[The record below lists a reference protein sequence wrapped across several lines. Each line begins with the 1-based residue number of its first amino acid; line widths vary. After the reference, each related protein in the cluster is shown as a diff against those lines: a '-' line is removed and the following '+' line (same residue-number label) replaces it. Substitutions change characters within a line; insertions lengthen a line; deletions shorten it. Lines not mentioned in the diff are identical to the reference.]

1 MCMIRRL
8 IAVFCM
14 LTPITAHADAV
25 FFRYGLGFNAP
36 GQQGRGEIKFFS
48 LGVEQEGKAPVIRQA
63 ELGVIADQKDYLGRR
78 SGVFV
83 GATIG
88 PEMRLG
94 ALRTR
99 YLWGVAYIS
108 HTDALLSS
116 NMQFTHDLTLG
127 LNDLKSGL
135 SLGYKHISNA
145 GLKLPNRGRDFITL
159 RSEIQF

>member
-1 MCMIRRL
+1 MFRRL
-8 IAVFCM
+8 IAVLCM
-14 LTPITAHADAV
+14 FTPASAHADAV

-48 LGVEQEGKAPVIRQA
+48 LGIEQEGKAPLIRQA

-78 SGVFV
+78 SGLFM

-88 PEMRLG
+88 PQMQLG
-94 ALRTR
+94 PVRTR

-108 HTDALLSS
+108 QTDALLSS
-116 NMQFTHDLTLG
+116 NMQFTHDLSLG
-127 LNDLKSGL
+127 LNDLKSGI

-145 GLKLPNRGRDFITL
+145 GLKLPNRGRDFLTL